1 MRARTATVGDLEAVF
16 SDLANRFEE
25 DYVSSGLGM
34 RNTKD
39 AFVMNLKEGRAYAL
53 VEGDQPLA
61 IVAWSERDG
70 AVYTLFAA
78 RRTFFTAST
87 VRFCKKH
94 IRQIQ
99 ALEGNLPLR
108 HRSWLDSPSVAKWFR
123 LIGFVEHEGE
133 PGSTL
138 YELPPARDFL
148 PPALKVSEGLSMKL
162 TTKQF
167 GLGIVAAGARAG
179 MTVTQAAAQVGTR

>member
-16 SDLANRFEE
+16 SDLANRLEE

-138 YELPPARDFL
+138 YELPPARDSYRQL
-148 PPALKVSEGLSMKL
+148 
-162 TTKQF
+162 
-167 GLGIVAAGARAG
+167 
-179 MTVTQAAAQVGTR
+179 